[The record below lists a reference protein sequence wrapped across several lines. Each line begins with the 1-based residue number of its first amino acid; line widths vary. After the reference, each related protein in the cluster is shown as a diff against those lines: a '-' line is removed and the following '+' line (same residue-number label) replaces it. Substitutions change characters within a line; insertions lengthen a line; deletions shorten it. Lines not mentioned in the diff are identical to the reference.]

1 MDDTSMA
8 VKSADR
14 ALVIL
19 EYLAAG
25 RVPRSPTEIAE
36 NLRIPRSSLHGLL
49 RTLQSRG
56 WVTMEEGDF
65 GLRYRIGPQALTVGG
80 AYLLSD
86 EIVRRSAAVM
96 DGLSLDLG
104 ETIHLGELQG
114 SEVLY
119 LAKRDAR
126 HNLRLMTGVG
136 VRVPAFETGLGKM
149 LLSDLDQRAL
159 EALFSGPRSPMTAK
173 SLVSNADLFAD
184 LVATEA
190 RGYAI
195 DDEESTEGVRCFA
208 FALGGAR
215 PRRYAISCSVPTA
228 RLDAEFESRVLAC
241 LSAAARA
248 LSIPESMRT
257 VGV

>member
-1 MDDTSMA
+1 MDETSTA

-14 ALVIL
+14 VLVIL
-19 EYLAAG
+19 DYLAAG

-36 NLRIPRSSLHGLL
+36 TLGIPRSSLHGLL

-65 GLRYRIGPQALTVGG
+65 GLRYRVGPQALTVGG

-86 EIVRRSAAVM
+86 DIVRASAELM
-96 DGLSLDLG
+96 DALSLELG

-119 LAKRDAR
+119 LAKRDAH

-136 VRVPAFETGLGKM
+136 VRVPAFATGLGKM
-149 LLSDLDQRAL
+149 LLSELDQQSL
-159 EALFSGPRSPMTAK
+159 ETLFSHPRAALTPK
-173 SLVSNADLFAD
+173 SLVSNDALFAD
-184 LVATEA
+184 LAATVE
-190 RGYAI
+190 RGYAM

-208 FALGGAR
+208 FALGDSR
-215 PRRYAISCSVPTA
+215 PRRYALSCSVPIA
-228 RLDAEFESRVLAC
+228 RLDADREAKVLAA
-241 LSAAARA
+241 LGRAARQMSMPRSA
-248 LSIPESMRT
+248 NASI
-257 VGV
+257 G

>member
-1 MDDTSMA
+1 MDETSTA

-14 ALVIL
+14 TLRIL
-19 EYLAAG
+19 DYLAAG

-36 NLRIPRSSLHGLL
+36 SLGIPRSSLHGLL

-86 EIVRRSAAVM
+86 DVIRRSAEVM
-96 DGLSLDLG
+96 DALSLELG

-119 LAKRDAR
+119 LAKRDAH

-136 VRVPAFETGLGKM
+136 VRVPAFATGLGKM
-149 LLSDLDQRAL
+149 LLSDLDERSL
-159 EALFSGPRSPMTAK
+159 ESLFSRPRAPITSK
-173 SLVSNADLFAD
+173 SLVSNEDLFAD
-184 LVATEA
+184 LAAIVT

-195 DDEESTEGVRCFA
+195 DEQESTEGVRCFA
-208 FALGGAR
+208 FALGGSR
-215 PRRYAISCSVPTA
+215 PRRYAISCSVPIA
-228 RLDAEFESRVLAC
+228 RLDAEFEARVL
-241 LSAAARA
+241 SA
-248 LSIPESMRT
+248 LSRAVGEMSMPQAVSVVT
-257 VGV
+257 A

>member
-1 MDDTSMA
+1 MDETSTA

-14 ALVIL
+14 ALNIL

-36 NLRIPRSSLHGLL
+36 ALGIPRSSLHGLL

-65 GLRYRIGPQALTVGG
+65 GLRYGIGPQALTVGG

-86 EIVRRSAAVM
+86 DLVRRSAEVM
-96 DGLSLDLG
+96 DALSLELG

-119 LAKRDAR
+119 VAKRDAH

-136 VRVPAFETGLGKM
+136 VRVPAYATGLGKM
-149 LLSDLDQRAL
+149 LLSDLDQRSL
-159 EALFSGPRSPMTAK
+159 EALFSRPRPPITSK
-173 SLVSNADLFAD
+173 SLVSNADLFSE
-184 LVATEA
+184 LTATVA
-190 RGYAI
+190 RGYAM

-208 FALGGAR
+208 FALGESR
-215 PRRYAISCSVPTA
+215 PRRYAISCSVPIA
-228 RLDAEFESRVLAC
+228 RLDADLESRVLAA
-241 LSAAARA
+241 LSRAAREM
-248 LSIPESMRT
+248 SMPESM
-257 VGV
+257 VAVQL